1 MFLLRMV
8 FMTQGK
14 WSRLSPTQ
22 RADIWKRWKAGQTLH
37 EIGRT
42 YGKPHPTI
50 RKVLLPRGGI
60 PPVARRRSWLA
71 LTLAEREDILRGI
84 ASGWSF
90 REIAKHLDR
99 AVSTVSREVT
109 RHSGRCGYRAHAA
122 DQQAWDSA
130 LRPKSCLL
138 AVNRRLRDIVA
149 SKLILDWSPE
159 QISGWLKT
167 HYPKNESMRVS
178 HETIYRSLFIQA
190 RGVLK
195 KELMDHLRSKR
206 RMRHSR
212 HSSEHGQSRGQ
223 IVDAISIRERPA
235 EAEDRAI
242 PGHWEGD
249 LLAGAKNSYIATL
262 VERHSRFA
270 MLIKVPSKDTAV
282 VVAALSKHVGKLPAT
297 LRRSLT
303 WDRGL
308 EMAKHKEFTVAT
320 DVQVYFCDPQ
330 SPWQRGSNENTNL
343 LLRQYFPRGTDLSPF
358 SQAQLDQVSL
368 RLNQRPRKTLGFQTP
383 ASKLQASVAS
393 TA

>member
-1 MFLLRMV
+1 MV

-71 LTLAEREDILRGI
+71 LTLAEREDISRGI

-90 REIAKHLDR
+90 REIAKYLDR

-122 DQQAWDSA
+122 DQQAWESA

-138 AVNRRLRDIVA
+138 TVNRRLRDIVA
-149 SKLILDWSPE
+149 SKLIRDWSPE

-178 HETIYRSLFIQA
+178 HETIYRACSF
-190 RGVLK
+190 K
-195 KELMDHLRSKR
+195 
-206 RMRHSR
+206 
-212 HSSEHGQSRGQ
+212 
-223 IVDAISIRERPA
+223 P
-235 EAEDRAI
+235 
-242 PGHWEGD
+242 
-249 LLAGAKNSYIATL
+249 
-262 VERHSRFA
+262 VE
-270 MLIKVPSKDTAV
+270 
-282 VVAALSKHVGKLPAT
+282 
-297 LRRSLT
+297 
-303 WDRGL
+303 
-308 EMAKHKEFTVAT
+308 
-320 DVQVYFCDPQ
+320 C
-330 SPWQRGSNENTNL
+330 
-343 LLRQYFPRGTDLSPF
+343 
-358 SQAQLDQVSL
+358 
-368 RLNQRPRKTLGFQTP
+368 
-383 ASKLQASVAS
+383 
-393 TA
+393 